1 LRNRLRRASH
11 PGVGITVRL
20 VTLVLLPVTL
30 LCAFAGTMVLSRE
43 ATATQADAVEGE
55 LRHLTGLVDL
65 RDALRTQQS
74 LQAMTVR
81 LAQLGVTPAVASQFL
96 GIDLAGEAAKA
107 RIRATTAVT
116 ALGGGSPIHDVDLR
130 ALSRDIDFGVVSP
143 ADALVRLTA
152 DVDVA
157 SASVRDTL
165 SGLDLAGREAR
176 IVSPIEALEVV
187 TLFEGVATAQGLDLS
202 ALWFP
207 APGATP
213 KSAAA
218 VFASLARNTAVYDA
232 TVTYVRRLAVASVV
246 DSLDVVAADPG
257 VERFTA
263 AVAAELLSAPSVKPL
278 AKSEAPKVAA
288 VFRGFLLKS
297 ALLRDVVAAA
307 AREVRDVARKLATD
321 GRSGLLLWGLGTA
334 ILASASIGVALLLAR
349 SVSRPLKQ
357 LAAYAHAVNE
367 GDLHGAPAV
376 RSNHGP
382 RETRLAFR
390 AFGDL
395 VASLRLLDA
404 KANALAHCDFADP
417 VLKAT
422 LPGRLGQSLQSS
434 VMVLSDSIIKRDE
447 LQAHLSH
454 QANHDSLTG
463 LYNRPAAVAGIQEAI
478 DRANRTGAATA
489 VLFVDLDDFK
499 QVNDR
504 HGHEVG
510 DTVLQQVAARMHATL
525 RSGDF
530 VARFGGDEFVV
541 VAQCT
546 DVVAVTELGR
556 RLVEVIDAEMQI
568 GSERIVIGASVGIA
582 LSLDGP
588 EDPIELIA
596 RADAAMYR
604 AKQHHGS
611 AIELFDAELQAE
623 LMHRVDIEAALGAAL
638 ALPDGGGLSLSYQP
652 ILDAATEALFGV
664 EALVRWD
671 RPGHGMLPPDAFIPI
686 AESTDLIVEL
696 DCWVLDEVAR
706 QLLLWDENPVLAGI
720 PVSVNISGRH
730 LLSRRLPAHIS
741 SVLARTGIAPERM
754 TVEITETVVLDD
766 LLAAADELEAVRA
779 LGVKVAIDDFGTG
792 YTSLAQLQQL
802 PIDTIKIDR
811 SFVSQLDAKRGR
823 ALVRMVTVFGRSMDI
838 TVVAE
843 GVETAAE
850 LSALQG
856 MGADHV
862 QGFLLS
868 RPLRPDALA
877 TWATHVARTRRSSI
891 A

>member
-1 LRNRLRRASH
+1 VTNRLRRRTN
-11 PGVGITVRL
+11 PGTGITVRL
-20 VTLVLLPVTL
+20 VALVLLPVTVM
-30 LCAFAGTMVLSRE
+30 CAFAGTVVVSRH
-43 ATATQADAVEGE
+43 ATSVQADAVERE
-55 LRHLTGLVDL
+55 LGQLTGLVDL

-74 LQAMTVR
+74 LQAITVR
-81 LAQLGVTPAVASQFL
+81 LTQLGVTRAVASQFL
-96 GIDLAGEAAKA
+96 GIDLGAEAAKA
-107 RIRATTAVT
+107 RTRAAKAVV
-116 ALGGGSPIHDVDLR
+116 ALGARSPLRQTDLR
-130 ALSRDIDFGVVSP
+130 ALSSDIDLGVVSP
-143 ADALVRLTA
+143 TEALGRLTT

-157 SASVRDTL
+157 SASVKHTL
-165 SGLDLAGREAR
+165 SGLDLADREAR
-176 IVSPIEALEVV
+176 IVAPIDALEVV
-187 TLFEGVATAQGLDLS
+187 TLFEGVATAQGIDLS
-202 ALWFP
+202 AVWFP
-207 APGATP
+207 APGDTH
-213 KSAAA
+213 KTAARA
-218 VFASLARNTAVYDA
+218 FASLARNTAVYDA
-232 TVTYVRRLAVASVV
+232 TARYVRRLAVGSVIE
-246 DSLDVVAADPG
+246 SLDR
-257 VERFTA
+257 VEANSEVRGFTA
-263 AVAAELLSAPSVKPL
+263 AVAAELLATPVIKPL
-278 AKSEAPKVAA
+278 SPADAPKVAA
-288 VFRGFLLKS
+288 VFRGLFLRS
-297 ALLRDVVAAA
+297 TLLRDVVAAA
-307 AREVRDVARKLATD
+307 AREVRDVARKLATE
-321 GRSGLLLWGLGTA
+321 GRSSLLLWGLGMG
-334 ILASASIGVALLLAR
+334 ILAFAAIGIALLLGR
-349 SVSRPLKQ
+349 SVSKPLKQ

-367 GDLHGAPAV
+367 GDLDGAPAV

-395 VASLRLLDA
+395 VATLRLLDA

-417 VLKAT
+417 VLTAT
-422 LPGRLGQSLQSS
+422 LPSRLGHSLQSS
-434 VMVLSDSIIKRDE
+434 VTVLSDSIIQRDL

-463 LYNRPAAVAGIQEAI
+463 LYNRPAAVAGILEAI
-478 DRANRTGAATA
+478 DRASRTGAATA

-510 DTVLQQVAARMHATL
+510 DAVLKQVAARMKGTL

-530 VARFGGDEFVV
+530 VARFGGDEFLV

-546 DVVAVTELGR
+546 DVEAVTELGR
-556 RLVEVIDAEMQI
+556 RLVEVIDEEMQI
-568 GSERIVIGASVGIA
+568 GSERLVVGASVGIA

-588 EDPIELIA
+588 EDPVALIA

-611 AIELFDAELQAE
+611 AIELFDAELQVE
-623 LMHRVDIEAALGAAL
+623 LLRRVDIEAALAAAL
-638 ALPDGGGLSLSYQP
+638 EQPGGGGLRLSYQP
-652 ILDAATEALFGV
+652 ILDAATESLVGL

-671 RPGHGMLPPDAFIPI
+671 RPGHGILPPDAFIPI

-706 QLLLWDENPVLAGI
+706 QLEIWGQDRVLADI

-730 LLSRRLPAHIS
+730 LLSRRLPTHLS
-741 SVLARTGIAPERM
+741 RVLARTGMDPERIM
-754 TVEITETVVLDD
+754 VEITETVLLDD

-792 YTSLAQLQQL
+792 YTSLAHLQQL

-823 ALVRMVTVFGRSMDI
+823 ALVRMVTVFGKSMDI
-838 TVVAE
+838 NVVAE
-843 GVETAAE
+843 GVETGDE
-850 LSALQG
+850 LSTLRG

-862 QGFLLS
+862 QGYLLS
-868 RPLRPDALA
+868 RPLAADVVA
-877 TWATHVARTRRSSI
+877 TWAAHVAGTRTSSI